1 MYFLHLF
8 LKGKSRIS
16 SRKDIF
22 KKKLYFDCQVNPSL
36 QLVLI
41 QDHNDHTIPSWLLKG
56 KTRQKVVM
64 LNPTSEIE

>member
-16 SRKDIF
+16 TRKDIF
-22 KKKLYFDCQVNPSL
+22 KKKLCFDRQVNPSL

-41 QDHNDHTIPSWLLKG
+41 QDHNDRTIPAWLLKG

-64 LNPTSEIE
+64 LNSTSEIE